1 MTFSEKVALVRSLY
15 TDQAEIKDHPPSP
28 KESSGNLG
36 MASPTAKSRPV
47 DSASL
52 PWNPSTAKISKE
64 ANKRLTGADPK
75 SKSSEAG
82 GLGTSSYLK
91 RPDFRERYYRVSGIP
106 HPTLPAAVPLEFR
119 QLQPAS
125 KVSTQPRISLS
136 QSEATDVETQQRKLN
151 LALSHQ
157 DWLFGSVRILAE
169 QGMAKLKEI
178 PEQFTQMVELLQSGT
193 RAGFDA
199 QQLSSHLTHNW
210 VLRRR
215 DAYLRETLSDLPDTA
230 KRTLRQT
237 DLESRQLFDPKI
249 CETVHKSHTEAN
261 LSRAAHRAAG
271 YQGNQARRTERPSVM
286 ERNAFNT
293 SRSNSWQPRGNSSSR
308 GGSNRGPRGKSTN
321 YPAATSS
328 NQHRKEGR
336 GRGRK

>member
-1 MTFSEKVALVRSLY
+1 MTLVRTLY
-15 TDQAEIKDHPPSP
+15 SDQAEIKDHPPSP

-36 MASPTAKSRPV
+36 MTSPTAKTKQV
-47 DSASL
+47 ESASL
-52 PWNPSTAKISKE
+52 PWNPSTAKISRE
-64 ANKRLTGADPK
+64 ANKRLTGSDPK

-125 KVSTQPRISLS
+125 RVATQPRISLS
-136 QSEATDVETQQRKLN
+136 QSEATDVEAQQRKLN
-151 LALSHQ
+151 LSLSHQ
-157 DWLFGSVRILAE
+157 DWLFGAVRLLAE
-169 QGMAKLKEI
+169 QGMSKLKEV
-178 PEQFTQMVELLQSGT
+178 PEQFNQMVELLQSGT

-215 DAYLRETLSDLPDTA
+215 DAYLRETLSDLSDTA

-237 DLESRQLFDPKI
+237 DLDSKQLFDPKI

-271 YQGNQARRTERPSVM
+271 HQGNQSRRTERSSVM
-286 ERNAFNT
+286 ERSSFNT
-293 SRSNSWQPRGNSSSR
+293 PRSNSWQPRGNSSNR
-308 GGSNRGPRGKSTN
+308 GGSNRGSRGKSSYNSST
-321 YPAATSS
+321 TSSS
-328 NQHRKEGR
+328 NQNRKDGR
-336 GRGRK
+336 GRGKK